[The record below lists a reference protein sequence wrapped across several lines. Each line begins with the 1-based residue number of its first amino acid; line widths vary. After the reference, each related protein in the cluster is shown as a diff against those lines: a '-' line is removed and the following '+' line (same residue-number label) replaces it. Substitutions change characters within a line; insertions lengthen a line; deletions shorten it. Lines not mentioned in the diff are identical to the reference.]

1 MRQYILSVTV
11 VCILSGVLLSLFRE
25 GTVMQLLRM
34 VCGILLIITAIGPL
48 SGKTIPEILT
58 VPDHWL
64 PDGEAAAAMGAD
76 LARRETRRCIQQRL
90 EAYIL
95 DKAQA
100 LGADIT
106 PTVELDAENYP
117 ESIELEGDCSEDIRQ
132 TLSSVITNDLGIP
145 EEDQKWTG
153 RT

>member
-1 MRQYILSVTV
+1 MRQYILSITA

-34 VCGILLIITAIGPL
+34 VCGILLIITVVTPL
-48 SGKTIPEILT
+48 SRKTIPEILT
-58 VPDHWL
+58 L
-64 PDGEAAAAMGAD
+64 PDQWLSEGEGAAALGAD
-76 LARRETRRCIQQRL
+76 MARTETRRCIQQQL

-106 PTVELDAENYP
+106 PTVELDEENYP
-117 ESIELEGDCSEDIRQ
+117 ESVELQGDCSEAVRQ
-132 TLSSVITNDLGIP
+132 KLSSVITNDLGIP
-145 EEDQKWTG
+145 EEDQTWTG
-153 RT
+153 KT